1 MQHRIAII
9 YATSEGQTRKVAEH
23 LAERFREH
31 GEDVAVLH
39 ADELPLDY
47 TLDNSDGVIL
57 GASIHVGRHQD
68 FMVDYVDE
76 NHDKLDSMPNAFY
89 SVSLSTATG
98 EDEQAAGYIEEF
110 EQRTGWKPQQTA
122 RFGGALRY
130 SEYNFLTR
138 PIMQKIARDA
148 GADTDTSQDW
158 EYTDWDAVDSFAEA
172 FLKRMDEWREAGR
185 PDLSD

>member
-1 MQHRIAII
+1 MQHRIAILFG
-9 YATSEGQTRKVAEH
+9 TNEGQTQKIAHH
-23 LAERFREH
+23 LADRFRDR
-31 GEDVAVLH
+31 GEDVAVMH

-47 TLDNSDGVIL
+47 ALENSDGVII

-68 FMVDYVDE
+68 FVVNYVADNLE
-76 NHDKLDSMPNAFY
+76 QLSRMPNAFY

-98 EDEQAAGYIEEF
+98 EDEQAAEYIEDF
-110 EQRTGWKPQQTA
+110 EKRSHWRPQTIA

-138 PIMQKIARDA
+138 PLMKRIAEDA

-158 EYTDWDAVDSFAEA
+158 EYTDWQEVDDFADRFLEKLDAW
-172 FLKRMDEWREAGR
+172 RDEGR
-185 PDLSD
+185 PELGR